1 MSGENA
7 QGIDDRISNKAI
19 LNQMAIVLNF
29 SLSVIF
35 RFAFA
40 EPMVIK
46 MMLISIT
53 VICSIPKKRICL

>member
-7 QGIDDRISNKAI
+7 HGIDVKMRNSAI

-29 SLSVIF
+29 SLSVIS

-46 MMLISIT
+46 TILISIT